1 MIIYEVNLSISKTI
15 YKDFEKWLSIHIDKM
30 LTFDG
35 FNDYRIY
42 NISSGDIDNKLLCV
56 HYYLQKGIILFHVQL
71 ILNQW
76 LEILSK
82 INLIE
87 FHILKKFKYL
97 IELIS

>member
-35 FNDYRIY
+35 FNEYRIY

-56 HYYLQKGIILFHVQL
+56 HYYVQTRKD
-71 ILNQW
+71 LNNYFKNYSKSMKKNG
-76 LEILSK
+76 LDKFGDNYTASRRILS
-82 INLIE
+82 
-87 FHILKKFKYL
+87 F
-97 IELIS
+97 